1 MRVSWSSSK
10 AVKRR
15 RIIVASKQIIET
27 ARLVFCTWDEAN
39 PAELVELCTDAG
51 LRQFG
56 SSTYSSMTLESAREF
71 MAEQAASFSKH
82 RTGKFA
88 VYCKATGE
96 LIGISGLFEMDPPF
110 DNELELNYRLRQR
123 YWGKG
128 LGVEMGRAVI
138 RYAFETL
145 GRQRLRASVAHDNLR
160 SQHVLQQLGMT
171 FETTS
176 PFDAQE
182 QIWSITA
189 PPSLPSHAP
198 SP

>member
-1 MRVSWSSSK
+1 MRGYWSSSK

-15 RIIVASKQIIET
+15 RTIVASRQVIET

-39 PAELVELCTDAG
+39 PAELVELCTDSG

-56 SSTYSSMTLESAREF
+56 SPTYSDMTLESAREF
-71 MAEQAASFSKH
+71 MAEQAASFLKH

-96 LIGISGLFEMDPPF
+96 LTGISGLFEMDPPF
-110 DNELELNYRLRQR
+110 EHELELNYRLRQR
-123 YWGKG
+123 YWGQG

-145 GRQRLRASVAHDNLR
+145 GRKRLRASVAHANIR
-160 SQHVLQQLGMT
+160 SQHVLQILGMA
-171 FETTS
+171 FETIS

-182 QIWSITA
+182 QIWIIVA
-189 PPSLPSHAP
+189 PPSPP
-198 SP
+198 

>member
-1 MRVSWSSSK
+1 M
-10 AVKRR
+10 
-15 RIIVASKQIIET
+15 ASRQIIET
-27 ARLVFCTWDEAN
+27 ARLIFRTWDELD
-39 PAELVELCTDAG
+39 PAELVELCTDEG

-56 SSTYSSMTLESAREF
+56 SSTYSAMTLERAREF
-71 MAEQAASFSKH
+71 MAEQTASFLKH

-88 VYCKATGE
+88 VYCKATGK

-110 DNELELNYRLRQR
+110 ENELELNYRLRQH
-123 YWGKG
+123 YWGQG

-145 GRQRLRASVAHDNLR
+145 GRKRLRASVAHDNIH

-182 QIWSITA
+182 QIWSIVV
-189 PPSLPSHAP
+189 P

>member
-1 MRVSWSSSK
+1 MRGYWSSSK
-10 AVKRR
+10 AGKRPR
-15 RIIVASKQIIET
+15 TIVASRQIIET

-39 PAELVELCTDAG
+39 PAELVELCADRG

-56 SSTYSSMTLESAREF
+56 SSTYSAMTPERAREF
-71 MAEQAASFSKH
+71 MAEQNASFLEH

-96 LIGISGLFEMDPPF
+96 LIGISGLFEMAHPF
-110 DNELELNYRLRQR
+110 DHELELNYRLRQH
-123 YWGKG
+123 YWGQG

-138 RYAFETL
+138 HYAVGIL
-145 GRQRLRASVAHDNLR
+145 GRKRLRASVAHDNIH
-160 SQHVLQQLGMT
+160 SQYVLQQLGMT

-182 QIWSITA
+182 QIWSIVA
-189 PPSLPSHAP
+189 PLP
-198 SP
+198 